1 LDRRVA
7 PWVVVLDGL
16 DEVPSLDARLAV
28 YNQVEEFWT
37 KVDDLGAD
45 VLMVV
50 TTHPTGYDERLTED
64 RFQHLHHQQLPPAD
78 AAELAERL
86 SAKRFEG
93 DDGMRGEVVA
103 RMRAAA
109 ADPTTA
115 RLMGTPL
122 QVTIM
127 SMIVEKYPTLPP
139 DRYTLFDVYYVTVLE
154 REIAKGIAISRFLA
168 DYRPHIDRLHERVGL
183 ALQVQSEG
191 ADGAE
196 AVLPTDQLRG
206 LAHDYLIE
214 RGFEPEKADSIAER
228 LVTAALNR
236 LVLLVPREDGLGFEI
251 RTLQE
256 LMAARAIVGGADE
269 QAIAG
274 LTLVADSPH
283 WRNTWLLAAGKLLV
297 TSDRFESVLADVLR
311 SLGQSAH
318 PFARISP
325 APELAADMLADGL
338 AQRRPGFERTLVKTL
353 LSVRD
358 DAPIGQLRPIANVL
372 NPLMDGGYRDI
383 VLNHLSATS
392 GFAQRATAAA
402 LLDAMEQ
409 LVDVT
414 RAGRRQSIRL
424 MRDRRGLTKAEE
436 AALAAFMARAHPPT
450 ATGGSGRS
458 AKAAS
463 HIDPVGS
470 KTLTGPEQSV
480 TDTLLT
486 RLIELDPDGEITTRL
501 AEGLGVLAPV
511 RFRLTDSEPPLA
523 VLRSFPG
530 SNPVTLLDVLADED
544 LATALDLAVGGLPA
558 GYWAIPALV
567 ARTVHVGRSRR
578 VGRELED
585 LLDAPV
591 A

>member
-1 LDRRVA
+1 
-7 PWVVVLDGL
+7 
-16 DEVPSLDARLAV
+16 
-28 YNQVEEFWT
+28 
-37 KVDDLGAD
+37 
-45 VLMVV
+45 
-50 TTHPTGYDERLTED
+50 
-64 RFQHLHHQQLPPAD
+64 
-78 AAELAERL
+78 
-86 SAKRFEG
+86 
-93 DDGMRGEVVA
+93 
-103 RMRAAA
+103 
-109 ADPTTA
+109 
-115 RLMGTPL
+115 
-122 QVTIM
+122 
-127 SMIVEKYPTLPP
+127 
-139 DRYTLFDVYYVTVLE
+139 
-154 REIAKGIAISRFLA
+154 
-168 DYRPHIDRLHERVGL
+168 
-183 ALQVQSEG
+183 
-191 ADGAE
+191 
-196 AVLPTDQLRG
+196 
-206 LAHDYLIE
+206 
-214 RGFEPEKADSIAER
+214 
-228 LVTAALNR
+228 
-236 LVLLVPREDGLGFEI
+236 
-251 RTLQE
+251 
-256 LMAARAIVGGADE
+256 
-269 QAIAG
+269 
-274 LTLVADSPH
+274 
-283 WRNTWLLAAGKLLV
+283 
-297 TSDRFESVLADVLR
+297 
-311 SLGQSAH
+311 
-318 PFARISP
+318 
-325 APELAADMLADGL
+325 
-338 AQRRPGFERTLVKTL
+338 
-353 LSVRD
+353 
-358 DAPIGQLRPIANVL
+358 
-372 NPLMDGGYRDI
+372 
-383 VLNHLSATS
+383 
-392 GFAQRATAAA
+392 
-402 LLDAMEQ
+402 MEQ